1 MAHFSTGLPR
11 EGLSLA
17 GNTSHRGTPYYQ
29 PQTHVGWNFIWE
41 NTTLQQLPVRKNEAR
56 CGFVRRRCRRQL
68 SDATFSE
75 SLMWKDLSRGFSEKP
90 QKQDKE
96 IKIWIAL
103 INFFFQLEMFPAL
116 FDILRP
122 QIRYGPINF
131 LIAGSKKFLDQ
142 LSELPGQQQSRAGC
156 THPKIFNSEKVLEKE
171 EKSRSPQNNVT
182 KNRTH
187 LNATHVVFLILVL
200 WTVLISW

>member
-1 MAHFSTGLPR
+1 
-11 EGLSLA
+11 
-17 GNTSHRGTPYYQ
+17 
-29 PQTHVGWNFIWE
+29 
-41 NTTLQQLPVRKNEAR
+41 
-56 CGFVRRRCRRQL
+56 
-68 SDATFSE
+68 
-75 SLMWKDLSRGFSEKP
+75 
-90 QKQDKE
+90 
-96 IKIWIAL
+96 
-103 INFFFQLEMFPAL
+103 MFPAL

-142 LSELPGQQQSRAGC
+142 LSELPGQQQSRAWC

-187 LNATHVVFLILVL
+187 LNATRVVFLILVL
-200 WTVLISW
+200 WTVLIS

>member
-1 MAHFSTGLPR
+1 MWAEISFERIQLF
-11 EGLSLA
+11 
-17 GNTSHRGTPYYQ
+17 N
-29 PQTHVGWNFIWE
+29 NFLLE
-41 NTTLQQLPVRKNEAR
+41 NEAR
-56 CGFVRRRCRRQL
+56 CVFVRRRCRRQL

-187 LNATHVVFLILVL
+187 LNNATHVVFLILVL